1 MLLTRRVWEI
11 AGVRLPRQGM
21 LRRGQCCHRPLPRAD
36 RRDGLFA
43 IVDLIKIIFFV
54 LLINYNYNVMSL
66 SYNHKYFRSEFAI
79 AELGGWDGCDFG
91 SRSQIEAGPV
101 GRHEGPGQNLN
112 QSPDGHLVTTH
123 LLDNNHR
130 EGLDCLT
137 LTECESVLSITCTY
151 SPDGMRICFPP
162 TCPSRIYTHYY
173 QRLAKALPTCQVSGA
188 MNGSA
193 GRVGV
198 VLL

>member
-1 MLLTRRVWEI
+1 MSCRCRTI
-11 AGVRLPRQGM
+11 INISGVSLQLPNWADGM
-21 LRRGQCCHRPLPRAD
+21 AVTL
-36 RRDGLFA
+36 
-43 IVDLIKIIFFV
+43 
-54 LLINYNYNVMSL
+54 
-66 SYNHKYFRSEFAI
+66 E
-79 AELGGWDGCDFG
+79 AEAKSKL
-91 SRSQIEAGPV
+91 APV

-162 TCPSRIYTHYY
+162 TCPSRIYTHTINGWQKPC
-173 QRLAKALPTCQVSGA
+173 QRARFQA
-188 MNGSA
+188 
-193 GRVGV
+193 R
-198 VLL
+198 